1 MRWEV
6 QSRPLLET
14 SKKTVPELVGCSG
27 AMHKTAKGVM
37 YNDCTT
43 SLPNLHAKEVELT
56 NPNPVMNTGVLPPVM
71 PDLGVTAET
80 RRLAWNESMALEPN
94 RPPPGV

>member
-14 SKKTVPELVGCSG
+14 SRNTEPELVGCSG
-27 AMHKTAKGVM
+27 AMHKMVKGVM
-37 YNDCTT
+37 YKDCTT
-43 SLPNLHAKEVELT
+43 CFPNLHAKEVELT
-56 NPNPVMNTGVLPPVM
+56 NPNPVMKTGVLPPVT

-94 RPPPGV
+94 SPPPGV